1 MVGGVSLFTCF
12 DNLSQLTG
20 IIDGG
25 GESVTTNLVVSTA
38 DRALRSVGSLLQRVL
53 SPVEV
58 DAAEIKGSAEEAV
71 ATVTQLTGYVMTSIL
86 PCLWTANQRKKRRIS
101 TWTGSMTSCAAVDEI
116 LGLVAR
122 WVCVPVIRTLY
133 SLSVRWASRL
143 FVTGSSQ
150 RKKRTCGSALDLRP
164 NLVCLVKDL
173 VTSVEE
179 LLGCGADR
187 LRDIL
192 AVETLRELEKLEE
205 DPCGG
210 DADLD
215 ERVRR
220 LARKDGIWHLCDVM
234 MWLFCP
240 RGRKVSVP
248 LGGSQET
255 LLRDDLLRTLSRLV
269 TARDGRARKRI
280 AGIGNG
286 DGGGCKGAA
295 VTVER
300 GLLVSTLET
309 VWAFGMALPDN
320 CEK

>member
-12 DNLSQLTG
+12 DNLSQLTA

-25 GESVTTNLVVSTA
+25 GESVTTDLVVSTA

-58 DAAEIKGSAEEAV
+58 DAAEIKGGAEEAV
-71 ATVTQLTGYVMTSIL
+71 ATVIQLTGYVMTSIL
-86 PCLWTANQRKKRRIS
+86 PYLWTANQRKKRRLS
-101 TWTGSMTSCAAVDEI
+101 TWTGSMTTCAAVDEI

-133 SLSVRWASRL
+133 SLSVRWASGL

-150 RKKRTCGSALDLRP
+150 KKKRMCGNALDLRP
-164 NLVCLVKDL
+164 NLVCLLKNL
-173 VTSVEE
+173 VTTVEE
-179 LLGCGADR
+179 LLGGGADR
-187 LRDIL
+187 LREIL
-192 AVETLRELEKLEE
+192 AVETLQELGKLED
-205 DPCGG
+205 DPCCG
-210 DADLD
+210 DSDLD

-220 LARKDGIWHLCDVM
+220 LARKDGFWHLCDVM

-248 LGGSQET
+248 LGGSQEA
-255 LLRDDLLRTLSRLV
+255 LRDGVLRTLSSLV
-269 TARDGRARKRI
+269 TARDSRARKGI

-286 DGGGCKGAA
+286 DGGGCKGSA

-300 GLLVSTLET
+300 GLLVSVLET
-309 VWAFGMALPDN
+309 VWAFGMALPDS